1 MMDVSERIKII
12 REDLKM
18 SRAAFGETLGVSGDV
33 INNLERGRVNIN
45 ESILKLISK
54 TYRVNYFWLTQGMG
68 EPFISVPE
76 VIIEDAIEKYK
87 LDETDKAL
95 IEEYVKLDPATRELF
110 KNYLRNVFEKTPG

>member
-1 MMDVSERIKII
+1 MDVSERIKIV

-45 ESILKLISK
+45 ESILKLIAK
-54 TYRVNYFWLTQGMG
+54 TYGVNYFWLTQGMG

-76 VIIEDAIEKYK
+76 VIIEDAIVKYK

-95 IEEYVKLDPATRELF
+95 IEEYVKLDSATRELF
-110 KNYLRNVFEKTPG
+110 KNYLRNVFKKTPG